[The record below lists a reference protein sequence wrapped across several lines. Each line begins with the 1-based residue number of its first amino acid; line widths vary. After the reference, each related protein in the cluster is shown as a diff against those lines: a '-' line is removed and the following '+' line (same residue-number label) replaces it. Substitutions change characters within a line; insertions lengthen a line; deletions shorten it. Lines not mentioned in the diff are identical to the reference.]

1 MITYPICNSCGEY
14 ITDPRCIVM
23 DADDRMATC
32 FCIRCKKKMIA
43 ALAPFSAYAA
53 ELWRDELE
61 EHERTTPTRM
71 IYDIGEETTWRYQ
84 S

>member
-1 MITYPICNSCGEY
+1 MIEHPICNACGEE

-32 FCIRCKKKMIA
+32 FCIRCKKKMTA
-43 ALAPFSAYAA
+43 ALATYSAYAA

-61 EHERTTPTRM
+61 EHERATPTRM